1 MKSNRY
7 TMLPVT
13 TVSIVDKDGKGVFT
27 LKVPLVSNCCALLTK
42 PSIFNLDMIKP
53 VGIQS

>member
-7 TMLPVT
+7 AILPVT

-42 PSIFNLDMIKP
+42 PSIFNLDMMKP

>member
-13 TVSIVDKDGKGVFT
+13 TVRIADRDGKGVFT
-27 LKVPLVSNCCALLTK
+27 FKFPLVSNCCTLLTR
-42 PSIFNLDMIKP
+42 PTIFNLDMMKP
-53 VGIQS
+53 VRIQS